1 MRSFT
6 LQISLSDTHTPN
18 LAVNG
23 HATEGALFI
32 SERLFMEIAAMSLTL
47 SKHTL

>member
-6 LQISLSDTHTPN
+6 LQISLSDTPN